1 VSDRLPLGWCRVEP
15 PPPPDGL
22 IAEGAAALALAARL
36 LAYPTGALARSELR
50 GVSGPA
56 LLVVVGASDALPWV
70 DGVCYLARVA
80 STPGLYVP
88 TWIGTTHPPSLV
100 AAALGRVYGDG
111 PLVLLPPLIDDGTGT
126 RVLSL
131 AEARPIAHETLTRW
145 LAEQREPDVAEGSP

>member
-1 VSDRLPLGWCRVEP
+1 MSERLPLCWYRVEP

-22 IAEGAAALALAARL
+22 VAEGAAAFALAARL
-36 LAYPTGALARSELR
+36 LADPTGALARSELR

-70 DGVCYLARVA
+70 DGLCYLARVS

-88 TWIGTTHPPSLV
+88 TWIGTTQPPSLV
-100 AAALGRVYGDG
+100 AAALVRVYGDG
-111 PLVLLPPLIDDGTGT
+111 PHVLLPPLIDGDTT

-131 AEARPIAHETLTRW
+131 ADARPIARETLTRW
-145 LAEQREPDVAEGSP
+145 LAEQRAANVAEGLA